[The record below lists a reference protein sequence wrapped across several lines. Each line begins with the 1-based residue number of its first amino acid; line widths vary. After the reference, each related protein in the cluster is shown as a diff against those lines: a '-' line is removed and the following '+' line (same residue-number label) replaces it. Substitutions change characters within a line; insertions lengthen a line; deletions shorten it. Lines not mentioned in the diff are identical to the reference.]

1 MSLLSS
7 APESG
12 CSGVSAVLRQSH
24 RSHSR
29 LGDHPHP
36 MEPWKSFCSPV
47 CVCVC
52 LSVAAQSLGAPPAPT
67 KPGLGGCQR
76 HPQLGGEGVPGCW
89 DAPGWL
95 PRVPVPGPCPGPLP
109 PGPDPT
115 GVRSGFWGAAY
126 LAHDIG
132 RGLAAKR
139 GVDSAGGTWS
149 LAGKLIHPERR
160 EGKTPR
166 TQAAK
171 RCCCSYTHL
180 LQPVPPWGGGA
191 LLWVLMPAGSA
202 LVPLF
207 CFDYS

>member
-1 MSLLSS
+1 M
-7 APESG
+7 
-12 CSGVSAVLRQSH
+12 
-24 RSHSR
+24 
-29 LGDHPHP
+29 
-36 MEPWKSFCSPV
+36 
-47 CVCVC
+47 CVC
-52 LSVAAQSLGAPPAPT
+52 LSVAAQSLGAPPART

-160 EGKTPR
+160 KNPKNTGSKEV
-166 TQAAK
+166 
-171 RCCCSYTHL
+171 L
-180 LQPVPPWGGGA
+180 LFLHSFIA
-191 LLWVLMPAGSA
+191 AGSPLGWGSSA
-202 LVPLF
+202 LGADASGLCLGPFVLL
-207 CFDYS
+207 